1 MLLRLLSLTALLSM
15 LISCAT
21 PPRGA
26 FLPSAVPPPPDYAQ
40 ADNWAALPT
49 KNDLADRTPGD
60 SLTDRQDQA
69 AVDVFYLHPT
79 IYSGGAPDHAWN
91 ADVRNAEL
99 NEDVD
104 ESAILNQ
111 ASIFNGAG
119 RVYAPRYR
127 QAHLRVFYGAD
138 TSIKNRALDTAYVD
152 IERAFRYYLEYYN
165 DGRPFILAAH
175 SQGTIHAGRLIDDYI
190 DGQPLQKQLVAAYL
204 VGIAVANN
212 QFASVPLCTTPYQTG
227 CFVSWRTVRDD
238 FEPPARKD
246 TTAIAVVNP
255 LTWTTTTERVPALL
269 HQGAVLLNYDKGPQP
284 NLVWAEIRGDYLYT
298 NRPKFFGDIF
308 FTRKNY
314 HIADFNLFWLDVR
327 ENARL
332 RARSFLDGGEE

>member
-1 MLLRLLSLTALLSM
+1 MFLRLLPLAALLSM

-21 PPRGA
+21 PPRGT

-40 ADNWAALPT
+40 AENWAALPT
-49 KNDLADRTPGD
+49 KTDLADRTPGD

-79 IYSGGAPDHAWN
+79 IYSGSAPEHAWN
-91 ADVRNAEL
+91 ADVRDDKL
-99 NEDVD
+99 NEAVD

-138 TSIKNRALDTAYVD
+138 TSTKNRALDTAYADV
-152 IERAFRYYLEYYN
+152 RAAFDHYLREWN
-165 DGRPFILAAH
+165 DGRPFIIAAH
-175 SQGTIHAGRLIDDYI
+175 SQGTIHAARLIQDRI
-190 DGQPLQKQLVAAYL
+190 DGQPRQDQLVAAYL
-204 VGIAVANN
+204 VGIAVPRAA
-212 QFASVPLCTTPYQTG
+212 FETIPLCTGPAQTG

-246 TTAIAVVNP
+246 STDIAVVNP
-255 LTWTTTTERVPALL
+255 LVWTTTTDHIPPLF
-269 HQGAVLLNYDKGPQP
+269 HQGAVLRNYEKGPLPQ
-284 NLVWAEIRGDYLYT
+284 LVWTEIRGAYLYT

-314 HIADFNLFWLDVR
+314 HIADYNLFWLDVR

-332 RARSFLDGGEE
+332 RARNFLDGR